1 MKISSAVVK
10 ISENDILQ
18 IIEEYAH
25 IDGLCIEKISIG
37 DILTIYGTYFKSIKV
52 PFKVELGFGT
62 VKDNVI
68 MAKILKIKVSKIRIG
83 IDIVTYFINKVVK
96 VLKSI
101 GIDFKR
107 DNMYIDID
115 VLSKIIPFVYF
126 KINYIKTYKGYLE
139 IEVQNLIYV
148 KEKEVESIYK
158 ENSEDKI
165 KKIVDG
171 YSKLRRNIYDKVPK
185 KYEKFVEYFM
195 ILPDLIALL
204 GRLLKDNRVEMKT
217 KIIIAG
223 TIAYLA
229 SPIQIIAEVI
239 PVVGQIDDISLT
251 FFALDR
257 IINEVPEKVIIEN
270 WQGNKDVICKI
281 KDGTQFI
288 FNNIGTSNVTKI
300 LKYIAS
306 MKLKHNKK

>member
-18 IIEEYAH
+18 IIEEYVEV
-25 IDGLCIEKISIG
+25 DGLCIEKISVG
-37 DILTIYGTYFKSIKV
+37 NILTIYGTYSKGIKV

-68 MAKILKIKVSKIRIG
+68 MAKILKIKVLKIRIG
-83 IDIVTYFINKVVK
+83 VDIVTYFVNKIVK
-96 VLKSI
+96 ILKSI
-101 GIDFKR
+101 GIDFKK

-139 IEVQNLIYV
+139 IEVQNLIYA
-148 KEKEVESIYK
+148 KEKEAESMYK
-158 ENSEDKI
+158 ENSDDKI

-171 YSKLRRNIYDKVPK
+171 YSKLRRNIYDKIPK

-223 TIAYLA
+223 TITYLA

-257 IINEVPEKVIIEN
+257 IVNEVPEKVIIEN
-270 WQGNKDVICKI
+270 WQGNRDVICKI
-281 KDGTQFI
+281 KNGTQFI

>member
-10 ISENDILQ
+10 ISESDILQ
-18 IIEEYAH
+18 IIEEYVEV
-25 IDGLCIEKISIG
+25 DGLSIQEISIG
-37 DILTIYGTYFKSIKV
+37 EILTIYGTYFKGIKV
-52 PFKVELGFGT
+52 PFRVQLGFGT
-62 VKDNVI
+62 VKGNVI
-68 MAKILKIKVSKIRIG
+68 MAKILKINVSKIRIG

-96 VLKSI
+96 VLKGL
-101 GIDFKR
+101 GIDFKK

-115 VLSKIIPFVYF
+115 VLSKIIPFIYF

-148 KEKEVESIYK
+148 KEKEAESIYK
-158 ENSEDKI
+158 ENSDDKI

-171 YSKLRRNIYDKVPK
+171 YSKLRRNIYDKIPK

-204 GRLLKDNRVEMKT
+204 GRLLRDNRVEMKT

-229 SPIQIIAEVI
+229 SPIQIIADVI
-239 PVVGQIDDISLT
+239 PVIGQIDDISLT

-270 WQGNKDVICKI
+270 WQGNRDVICKI
-281 KDGTQFI
+281 KVGTQFI
-288 FNNIGTSNVTKI
+288 FNNIGTGNAAKI
-300 LKYIAS
+300 LTYIAS

>member
-10 ISENDILQ
+10 VSEDDILQ
-18 IIEEYAH
+18 IIEEYVDV
-25 IDGLCIEKISIG
+25 DGLSLQRISIG
-37 DILTIYGTYFKSIKV
+37 EILTVYGTYSKGIKV
-52 PFKVELGFGT
+52 PFKVELGFGS
-62 VKDNVI
+62 VKGNVI

-83 IDIVTYFINKVVK
+83 IDIVTFFIDKVVK
-96 VLKSI
+96 ILKSI
-101 GIDFKR
+101 GIDFKK

-126 KINYIKTYKGYLE
+126 KINYIKTHKGYME

-158 ENSEDKI
+158 ENDDDKI

-171 YSKLRRNIYDKVPK
+171 YSKLRKNIYDKIPK
-185 KYEKFVEYFM
+185 KYENFVEYFM

-229 SPIQIIAEVI
+229 SPIEIIADVI
-239 PVVGQIDDISLT
+239 PIVGQIDDISLT

-257 IINEVPEKVIIEN
+257 VINEVPEKVIIEN

-281 KDGTQFI
+281 KNGTQFI
-288 FNNIGTSNVTKI
+288 FNNIGTGNVAKI
-300 LKYIAS
+300 LKYISS
-306 MKLKHNKK
+306 MKFKSNKK